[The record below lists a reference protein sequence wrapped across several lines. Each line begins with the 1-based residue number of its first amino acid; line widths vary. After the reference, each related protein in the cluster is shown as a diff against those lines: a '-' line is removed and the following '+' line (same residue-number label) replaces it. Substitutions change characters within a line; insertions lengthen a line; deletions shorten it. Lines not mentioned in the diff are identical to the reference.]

1 MPVDAENL
9 PRVFIEPFEP
19 ARHERAEFSCGV
31 ARLDNFL
38 RLSAR
43 KQQKDDFTR
52 AFVAV
57 SEGSGRIL
65 GYYALNTHAV
75 GIAELGRNR
84 MRRAP
89 GRASLPALYL
99 SMIAVDKSQQGKGLG
114 TDLLIDALLRAYRVS
129 KEVGLKLVILDV
141 IDDGGD
147 SAFQRR
153 KEFYRRM
160 GFESFSDHPQRMF
173 ITIGTIRSVFP
184 EDFFTANV
192 QE

>member
-1 MPVDAENL
+1 MPADAEN
-9 PRVFIEPFEP
+9 PRISIEPFEP
-19 ARHERAEFSCGV
+19 AHHERAEFSCGV

-52 AFVAV
+52 VFVAV
-57 SEGSGRIL
+57 SEGSHRIL

-84 MRRAP
+84 PRRAP

-99 SMIAVDKSQQGKGLG
+99 SMIAVDKNQQGRGLG
-114 TDLLIDALLRAYRVS
+114 TDLLIDALLRACRVS
-129 KEVGLKLVILDV
+129 REVGLKLVILDV

-147 SAFQRR
+147 AALERR
-153 KEFYRRM
+153 KQFYRRM

-173 ITIGTIRSVFP
+173 MTIETIRSLFP
-184 EDFFTANV
+184 EV
-192 QE
+192 GP

>member
-1 MPVDAENL
+1 MPVDAEN
-9 PRVFIEPFEP
+9 RSRISIEPFDP
-19 ARHERAEFSCGV
+19 ARHERIGFSCGV

-52 AFVAV
+52 VFVAV
-57 SEGSGRIL
+57 AERSDRIL
-65 GYYALNTHAV
+65 GFYALNTHAV
-75 GIAELGRNR
+75 GIAELGRKR
-84 MRRAP
+84 PPCAP

-99 SMIAVDKSQQGKGLG
+99 SMIAVDKNQQGKGLG
-114 TDLLIDALLRAYRVS
+114 TDLLIDALLRACRVS
-129 KEVGLKLVILDV
+129 KEVGLKLVMLDV

-147 SAFQRR
+147 SAFRR
-153 KEFYRRM
+153 REEFYRRM

-173 ITIGTIRSVFP
+173 MTIGTIRSMFP
-184 EDFFTANV
+184 EVFLSAGR

>member
-9 PRVFIEPFEP
+9 PRISIEPFDP
-19 ARHERAEFSCGV
+19 ARHERIGFSCGV

-52 AFVAV
+52 VFVAV
-57 SEGSGRIL
+57 VEGSDRIP

-75 GIAELGRNR
+75 GIAELGRKR
-84 MRRAP
+84 PRRAP

-99 SMIAVDKSQQGKGLG
+99 SMIAADKNQQGKGLG
-114 TDLLIDALLRAYRVS
+114 TDLLIDALLRACRVS
-129 KEVGLKLVILDV
+129 KEVGLKLVMLDV

-147 SAFQRR
+147 SAFRRR

-173 ITIGTIRSVFP
+173 MTIGTIRSMFP
-184 EDFFTANV
+184 EVFLTGNG
-192 QE
+192 EE

>member
-1 MPVDAENL
+1 MPVDETN
-9 PRVFIEPFEP
+9 PHPVSIEPFEP
-19 ARHERAEFSCGV
+19 GHHERAEFACGV

-43 KQQKDDFTR
+43 KQQKDHFTR
-52 AFVAV
+52 VFVAV
-57 SEGSGRIL
+57 AEGSGRIL

-84 MRRAP
+84 PRRAP

-129 KEVGLKLVILDV
+129 KEVGLNLVVLDV

-147 SAFQRR
+147 SAFHRR

-173 ITIGTIRSVFP
+173 ITIGTIRSMFP
-184 EDFFTANV
+184 EGFLGANV